1 MSHMYVTS
9 MSHVC
14 HVYVTFMSHIFH
26 VCFQVGYGDIAP
38 VTGLGKVVGSMC
50 AICGVL
56 VVALPIPI
64 IGTAT
69 LLASIVILPIFIMAI
84 VIVIVIVNVIVIV
97 ILAIGML

>member
-1 MSHMYVTS
+1 M
-9 MSHVC
+9 
-14 HVYVTFMSHIFH
+14 
-26 VCFQVGYGDIAP
+26 GYGDIAP

-69 LLASIVILPIFIMAI
+69 LLAGIVCLAIVILAIIILAIVILPI
-84 VIVIVIVNVIVIV
+84 VIVIVMV